1 MSLADDM
8 REAERQANSKQP
20 CKTGVWL
27 ESLDDRDRAAIT
39 DFLAAGKPVS
49 HLHGLAVRNGC
60 PSAETRFR
68 QHFRKRCSCYRLEN
82 AA

>member
-8 REAERQANSKQP
+8 REAALEANQKQF
-20 CKTGVWL
+20 CKTGAWI
-27 ESLDDRDRAAIT
+27 ETLDDRDRAAIVE
-39 DFLAAGKPVS
+39 FLAAGKPVS

-60 PSAETRFR
+60 GAAETRFR
-68 QHFRKRCSCYRLEN
+68 QHFRQRCSCFKLEH